1 MSALGQKQTLRLW
14 FQVTEAVPTEAFK
27 EQQFY
32 FVGSVDMAPSRKS
45 RTHNNRQI
53 SVLAEEAGFKMPLN
67 PRL

>member
-1 MSALGQKQTLRLW
+1 MSALGQKQTLQLW
-14 FQVTEAVPTEAFK
+14 FQMTEAVPTEAFK
-27 EQQFY
+27 NNKFY

>member
-1 MSALGQKQTLRLW
+1 M
-14 FQVTEAVPTEAFK
+14 TEAVPTEAFK
-27 EQQFY
+27 NNKFY
-32 FVGSVDMAPSRKS
+32 FVGLVDKALSGES